1 MGASRRCAALSFRF
15 KKKFKDSI
23 DKAYE
28 SSVLLRI
35 MEKWGK
41 KTLMSTAD
49 RVASFSLLVIF
60 AIVSIATLII
70 YFFDPKRNIEN

>member
-1 MGASRRCAALSFRF
+1 
-15 KKKFKDSI
+15 
-23 DKAYE
+23 
-28 SSVLLRI
+28 